1 MSAPSP
7 TAFWLRFAASLPV
20 AGAQGLWLKRT
31 APRMPARIESGATGR
46 AGDGERALSLLV
58 AGESPAV
65 GVGCETMAQA
75 VSVQLAER
83 IAAKAGGAV
92 DWQIIGRNGA
102 RSAEIAQLLI
112 TQRPRRVDPTRI
124 AVVMLGV
131 NDVTGLSSLRHWYE
145 QLVAI
150 RGHLRRRG
158 FARIFLA
165 PVPPMWR
172 FTLLP
177 HPLRGVL
184 GDRARQLDAE
194 RFRVAALYPE
204 VTALATEFPNDPEL
218 LAEDGYHPG
227 PKACAL
233 WAEQLAEQMSGAS
246 VLDAQVGDD
255 TARPRSRLV
264 N

>member
-1 MSAPSP
+1 MNAPSS
-7 TAFWLRFAASLPV
+7 TAFWFKFAASLPV
-20 AGAQGLWLKRT
+20 AGVQGLWLKRT
-31 APRMPARIESGATGR
+31 APRMPERLESGASGR
-46 AGDGERALSLLV
+46 AGAGERALSLLV
-58 AGESPAV
+58 TGESPAV
-65 GVGCETMAQA
+65 GVGCETASQA

-83 IAAKAGGAV
+83 IAANAGGAV
-92 DWQIIGRNGA
+92 DWQVIGRNGA
-102 RSAEIAQLLI
+102 RSAEIAQLLA
-112 TQRPRRVDPTRI
+112 TQRPRSVDPDRL

-158 FARIFLA
+158 FGRIFLA
-165 PVPPMWR
+165 PVPPMWQ

-194 RFRVAALYPE
+194 RFRVAKLYPE
-204 VTALATEFPNDPEL
+204 VTALATEFPNEPEL

-227 PKACAL
+227 PEACAL
-233 WAEQLAEQMSGAS
+233 WAGQLAEQMA
-246 VLDAQVGDD
+246 DAAPG
-255 TARPRSRLV
+255 
-264 N
+264 